1 MTLLMIAKTS
11 PAFANTVKSAESFPA
26 CNKAVAYMIV
36 EQCLIKYKCV
46 LFHL

>member
-1 MTLLMIAKTS
+1 MTLLMIAQTS
-11 PAFANTVKSAESFPA
+11 PAFANTVEFAESFPA
-26 CNKAVAYMIV
+26 WKKAVACMIV

>member
-1 MTLLMIAKTS
+1 MTLLMIAQTS
-11 PAFANTVKSAESFPA
+11 PAFANTVESAESFPA
-26 CNKAVAYMIV
+26 WNKAVACVMV